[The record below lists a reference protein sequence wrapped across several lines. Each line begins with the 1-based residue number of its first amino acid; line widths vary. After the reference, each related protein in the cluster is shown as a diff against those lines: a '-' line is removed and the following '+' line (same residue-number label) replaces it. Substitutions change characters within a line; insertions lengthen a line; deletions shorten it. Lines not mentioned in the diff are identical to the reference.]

1 MNKPLQRSMIEKH
14 LRRLGVEP
22 DLIDIDAKIDSTLTV
37 GENLQSIDEEAKSLV
52 HDKDM
57 IRLKE
62 AGLNKSYSEKKMKSA
77 IRQWMRW
84 TWNHKETTRPL
95 EEFL

>member
-1 MNKPLQRSMIEKH
+1 MNKGLQRSMIEKH
-14 LRRLGVEP
+14 LIRLGIEP
-22 DLIDIDAKIDSTLTV
+22 DLIDIDAKIDSALTFR
-37 GENLQSIDEEAKSLV
+37 ENLQSIMEDAKSLV
-52 HDKDM
+52 HDADM

-62 AGLNKSYSEKKMKSA
+62 AGLNRLYSEKKMKNA